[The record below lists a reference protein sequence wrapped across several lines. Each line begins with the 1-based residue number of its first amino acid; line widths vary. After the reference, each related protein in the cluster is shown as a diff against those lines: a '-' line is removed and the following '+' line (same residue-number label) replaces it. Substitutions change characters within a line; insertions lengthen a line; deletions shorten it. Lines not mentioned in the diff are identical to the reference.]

1 MAHRSTLKR
10 LGMTDSEH
18 RKQFFGVQ
26 DQRCAICQDQ
36 LVYGHACVCDV
47 VTKTFFC
54 RQCFIALAIVRNIP
68 KAVRPSILKWASSGG
83 KTWE

>member
-1 MAHRSTLKR
+1 MAAYATLKR

-26 DQRCAICQDQ
+26 NQRCVVCTEQ
-36 LVYGHACVCDV
+36 LVYGHASICDK

-54 RQCFIALAIVRNIP
+54 RACARAIACIR
-68 KAVRPSILKWASSGG
+68 KVRPDLRDKLLLWAEGQV
-83 KTWE
+83 T